1 MRQQGNM
8 FQRNKTPKKLSE
20 EVSKLSNK
28 EFKIKM
34 TVQDFFQGSVNKNLP
49 GNARGMGLISGPG
62 RFHTPQSN
70 EAHVT
75 RLLSLHSRA
84 HKLLTTELAHHN
96 Y

>member
-8 FQRNKTPKKLSE
+8 FQRNKMPKKLSE

-62 RFHTPQSN
+62 RFHMPQSN
-70 EAHVT
+70 
-75 RLLSLHSRA
+75 
-84 HKLLTTELAHHN
+84 
-96 Y
+96 

>member
-1 MRQQGNM
+1 M

-84 HKLLTTELAHHN
+84 HKLLTTEPAHHN